1 MGNRMIQENTE
12 MSVVLNDYFLSVF
25 TQEDLLYIP
34 EANHIFQGRSEKKL
48 RSLKVPFHQ
57 SRVLHKLLRT
67 FCAELFLCTYKRT
80 PLVDHVSTD

>member
-1 MGNRMIQENTE
+1 MFMNGRVSVYQLYQVTE
-12 MSVVLNDYFLSVF
+12 A
-25 TQEDLLYIP
+25 I
-34 EANHIFQGRSEKKL
+34 
-48 RSLKVPFHQ
+48 KVPFHQ